1 MHMDKTEWCCLQKD
15 GIKIIKP
22 NELVGKSYLDSADS
36 DFLDMQ
42 KASLKWKNIVGY
54 YACYNAFYAI
64 LQKIGIKCE
73 IHDCSLE
80 LLKFIK
86 GFSEEKIKLIT
97 FLKSNRIGVQYY
109 LQKPKEIN
117 KKEIADFILTC
128 KHVFNSISYDEIQ
141 EIRNK
146 ISIIIDNLNKK
157 QEKKE
162 SEGFP

>member
-1 MHMDKTEWCCLQKD
+1 MDKIEWCCLQKD
-15 GIKIIKP
+15 GIKIIEP
-22 NELVGKSYLDSADS
+22 SEIVGKRYFDDADS
-36 DFLDMQ
+36 DFIDMQ

-73 IHDCSLE
+73 IHDCTLE
-80 LLKFIK
+80 LFSFIK
-86 GFSEEKIKLIT
+86 GFSEKQIKLIT

-117 KKEIADFILTC
+117 EKEIADFILTC
-128 KHVFNSISYDEIQ
+128 KQVFASLSYDDVQ

-146 ISIIIDNLNKK
+146 IGKIINSLNKK
-157 QEKKE
+157 KE
-162 SEGFP
+162 REGAR